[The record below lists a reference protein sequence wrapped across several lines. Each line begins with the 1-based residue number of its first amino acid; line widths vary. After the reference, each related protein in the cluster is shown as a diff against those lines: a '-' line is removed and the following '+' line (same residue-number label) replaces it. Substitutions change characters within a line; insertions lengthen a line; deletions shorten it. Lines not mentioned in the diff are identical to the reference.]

1 MDYSDFTRV
10 QSRRQARSKRAWR
23 LAFACIALLVVG
35 AAALLWPFLSG
46 RALEPAMAFEHA
58 TESIDEARRLGA
70 EEWAARSFATADSLL
85 HAAAVELVREK
96 ARLAPLRDF
105 GEADALLSA
114 ARDSAASAADITR
127 RTKAAVESESHL
139 ALDELT
145 QVLLEAE
152 AVRDAGILDPS
163 ARRKLQAARVRAV
176 ESHLRQEEADF
187 IGARDLAQEATV
199 QALEVLDSA
208 ASRTARFVDENE
220 LQRWQTWLDE
230 TLTDSRNRKCAAI
243 VVNKER
249 NELILYDS
257 GKEVRRYPAEM
268 GRRALERKL
277 YEGDG
282 ATPEGR
288 YRIVKKKQGPDTIYH
303 RALLIDYPTQT
314 DLARLAEAKRRKQVR
329 SDARPGGSIEIHG
342 QGGKGWDWTRGCIAM
357 TNHDIDDLWKH
368 VDVNTPVTIVGG
380 DGRDGAFSR
389 VARSTAKRRK

>member
-1 MDYSDFTRV
+1 M
-10 QSRRQARSKRAWR
+10 
-23 LAFACIALLVVG
+23 L
-35 AAALLWPFLSG
+35 
-46 RALEPAMAFEHA
+46 
-58 TESIDEARRLGA
+58 
-70 EEWAARSFATADSLL
+70 
-85 HAAAVELVREK
+85 
-96 ARLAPLRDF
+96 
-105 GEADALLSA
+105 
-114 ARDSAASAADITR
+114 IT
-127 RTKAAVESESHL
+127 
-139 ALDELT
+139 
-145 QVLLEAE
+145 
-152 AVRDAGILDPS
+152 G
-163 ARRKLQAARVRAV
+163 
-176 ESHLRQEEADF
+176 
-187 IGARDLAQEATV
+187 
-199 QALEVLDSA
+199 
-208 ASRTARFVDENE
+208 
-220 LQRWQTWLDE
+220 
-230 TLTDSRNRKCAAI
+230 
-243 VVNKER
+243 NKER

>member
-1 MDYSDFTRV
+1 M

-230 TLTDSRNRKCAAI
+230 TLTESRNRKCAAI

>member
-1 MDYSDFTRV
+1 M
-10 QSRRQARSKRAWR
+10 
-23 LAFACIALLVVG
+23 AFACIALLVVG

-70 EEWAARSFATADSLL
+70 EEWAARSFAAADSLL